1 MKRRDLLLATG
12 ALFMHPQA
20 GAQPAPRRVAVVA
33 VGSLDRQPLASLV
46 DGLRAL
52 GHEAGRNLELSP
64 PATKQGYAVLSAL
77 AADAVRNRAE
87 VIVTFG
93 TTATQAA
100 MKATSV
106 IPIVIVVGTDP
117 VEMGFVRNYA
127 RPEGNVTGQAHAAQE
142 LVAKRLVLL
151 REIVPTMRRL
161 GVVWNPASS
170 GQAASL
176 RLVEQEARRLGV
188 GVHPVEVRGAADLER
203 ARAAIAAARLDALII
218 VPSTQFL
225 ELGRELVRLAAA
237 ARLPAAFTH
246 ADFVDAGGLMSYS
259 PDLKDQ
265 FRHAAVYVDRILKG
279 ARPAELP
286 VEQPVKFEL
295 VINRGTARA
304 LGLSIPQSVLL
315 RADRVVE

>member
-1 MKRRDLLLATG
+1 MNRRDLLLAAG
-12 ALFMHPQA
+12 GLFVHTHA

-46 DGLRAL
+46 EGLRAL
-52 GHEAGRNLELSP
+52 GYEGGRNLELSP
-64 PATKQGYAVLSAL
+64 PAAKQGYAALAAL

-87 VIVTFG
+87 VIVAFG

-100 MKATSV
+100 VKATTS

-142 LVAKRLVLL
+142 LVAKRMALL
-151 REIVPTMRRL
+151 KEVVPALRRL

-176 RLVEQEARRLGV
+176 RIVEQESRRMGV
-188 GVHPVEVRGAADLER
+188 SVHPVEVRGPADFER
-203 ARAAIAAARLDALII
+203 ARAAIAAAKVDALII

-225 ELGRELVRLAAA
+225 ELGRDLVRLATA

-246 ADFVDAGGLMSYS
+246 ADFVDIGGLMSYS

-265 FRHAAVYVDRILKG
+265 FRHAAGYVDRILKG
-279 ARPAELP
+279 AKPSELP

-295 VINRGTARA
+295 VINRKTARA
-304 LGLSIPQSVLL
+304 LGVAIPQSVLL
-315 RADRVVE
+315 RADRVIE